1 MHIINGGRG
10 TVCSYM
16 NHMCTIAFLCEKKK
30 GVRPLELLQTV
41 VYRQL
46 GATAWMPGIEP
57 VFSARAVSALNS

>member
-41 VYRQL
+41 GYKTV
-46 GATAWMPGIEP
+46 GSHC
-57 VFSARAVSALNS
+57 VDARNRTCVLCKGSKCS